1 MTTVAEKR
9 HMSRVAELGC
19 VVCRNLGHG
28 PTPAELHHPRTGVGK
43 GQRSSN
49 MDVLPICPFHHR
61 LGGHGEA
68 FHSGQK
74 TWQAKYGTEAELLE
88 QTRREMGILEN

>member
-1 MTTVAEKR
+1 MSTAEEKR
-9 HMSRVAELGC
+9 FMSKVAELGC

-49 MDVLPICPFHHR
+49 LDVIPLCPTHHR
-61 LGGHGEA
+61 LGGHGVA
-68 FHSGQK
+68 FHAGQK
-74 TWQAKYGTEAELLE
+74 TWQEKFGSEWDLVAQIK
-88 QTRREMGILEN
+88 REIGGHE

>member
-1 MTTVAEKR
+1 MSTTAEKR
-9 HMSRVAELGC
+9 YMSRIADLGC

-49 MDVLPICPFHHR
+49 MDVLPLCPLHHR
-61 LGGHGEA
+61 LGGHGIA
-68 FHSGQK
+68 FHAGQK
-74 TWQAKYGTEAELLE
+74 TWQEKFGSEWDLVAQIK
-88 QTRREMGILEN
+88 REIGGDE